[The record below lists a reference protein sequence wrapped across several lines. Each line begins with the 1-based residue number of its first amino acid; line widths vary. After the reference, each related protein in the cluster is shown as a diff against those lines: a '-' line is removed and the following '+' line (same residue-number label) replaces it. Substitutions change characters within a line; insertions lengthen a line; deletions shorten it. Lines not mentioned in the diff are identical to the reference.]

1 MMDDEEAI
9 AVVGV
14 GCRFPG
20 ADTAEEFWRVL
31 VNSENHVKDIP
42 KDRWNNEAFF
52 NEDKD
57 AVGKSYVSKAGLLK
71 DHDMW
76 DNKLFGVSDVEAARI
91 DPQQRYVLECV
102 HMAMEDGGFTRAKMS
117 GTKTGVY
124 IGCMNDD
131 YKIMSSQDPSGTT
144 NYSATGTSTTVISAR
159 VSYVFNLHGP
169 CLTVDTACSSAM
181 MAIHLGCQAIRSG
194 DCCQAICGGVS
205 SIMYP
210 DMFIPLSKARMM
222 STVGRCQTFCDTAD
236 GYARGEGCGVVI
248 LKPLK
253 QALRDSDKVW
263 GVIVTGTNQDGRA
276 SQPMTAPSGNQQQAL
291 LKHVYTKYDID
302 PSTVQ
307 YIEAHGTGTHIGDPT
322 ETNALGSFFS
332 KFRGQKP
339 NPLLI
344 GSVKTNIGHT
354 ESAAGVAGLI
364 KVLLMMKEGKFV
376 PSLHIQRD
384 KKNVNKEIDLGKHNI
399 DIPVEVSEW
408 KVNVKGQRIA
418 CINSFGFGGSN
429 CHAVVKSAAKLENYE
444 FNEVLIP
451 LLFGIS
457 GIDKNS
463 LQNNLV
469 SFIKN
474 ISEKKVNLPAASY
487 TSLLRR
493 DHFKYRTIIAGSTIV
508 EVKNNARVKLTMT
521 PKTRKYT
528 NNNIVFVFSG
538 VGTTWPGMCCQFMT
552 NQTFRKTIKEID
564 DCLQPLTDLILSGL
578 FTSQETKYDDPFL
591 NHVAIFAVQVA
602 LARVW
607 IGFDVEP
614 NAIIGQ
620 SVGEVAAAHISGRIP
635 LAEAVRI
642 IVHRSKILAEHIGG
656 SMMVV
661 KGVNLKRVELICSE
675 HSNTSIAVY
684 SSPVGCTLSGESSE
698 IESIKETLQEHSE
711 TEALNTVLIRKLNVA
726 SAYHSPLVDCCKKEI
741 TDAIGKIEH
750 INNFKYKI
758 ISTVTANDASDT
770 DFTTGE
776 YWAKNVRK
784 SVLLYQSVKRAA
796 SNTKYNIFLEI
807 GPKPVLKAHLPD
819 IFEDREF
826 SCQQSM
832 NLNKELPCM
841 FDTLSELFQNGVEI
855 NWTNLFDE
863 KMIPTSIPKYVFQ
876 KSKTLHLSEKIKHHL
891 AGLKPDENTS
901 HMFIKSVLHGKESE
915 FEICLSV
922 STTNF
927 VFDHRMSGTVLV
939 PGATYIDAAL
949 FVGTNVLGKSVHSLS
964 VSVEFVN
971 PVILQQNEESS
982 IVVSTDIEKGTVA
995 HFRCRNKTGFVV
1007 AKGKVFPRQTIETKQ
1022 VHIQELKNKCRKE
1035 KDKGSVYSTLRD
1047 LQFEYGPSLAMIEHS
1062 WCSGAECISEI
1073 FIPDSIASEIQKTI
1087 IHPAIVDAMFQTFSN
1102 FIDEKPDVV
1111 LPKGCETIT
1120 LFGQIDPEERTLYV
1134 YVKLISQT
1142 ANEFHFNLVLLN
1154 PTGIVLLEILDFYAH
1169 TLEKSI
1175 NVKQTY
1181 VDQKMAVEIS
1191 RKTQQ
1196 RQVILFSTKSLVHET
1211 WFSEFV
1217 GLHRMCCIEDI
1228 DTEHE
1233 NRLKA
1238 AATLF
1243 YSKQPVQTHDSIS
1256 ASAVNECLRFRE
1268 FLCLYHK
1275 NDLKCPIYIITENT
1289 QDHLNKAKA
1298 CVTVEGSYLW
1308 GMIRALRH
1316 EQDHL
1321 DLRLV
1326 DVDKNNLNVET
1337 LSSIFSTR
1345 DITNAELI
1353 VSGTSVHHVNISRV
1367 QLNTIGRKRD
1377 ITKDFESSASLLST
1391 CHKNVQKPFIADRK
1405 LSGLQEQSKT
1415 MAEIAITSM
1424 CLHPLTTFVQTI
1436 GVDIQEIW
1444 PDTDLESNTVIA
1456 LEGRGF
1462 LKDSHKQNIEMGFL
1476 YPVPVQYP
1484 TVRIPKECTWSL
1496 SKCSPIPGVLL
1507 NAELIRKSIQNIPNG
1522 SHVLL
1527 IGNSTM
1533 NEHIIKQV
1541 FELFGAPKSYTFSFV
1556 EKDNI
1561 KKEQCNQVGLTI
1573 VPLVKMSSNNIDRL
1587 IKVCRSTTG
1596 IVAFLG
1602 NVSSNLQAYIQMTY
1616 PTLTLVVISP
1626 AEVFN
1631 PQNLCNSVQQTLE
1644 QISRN
1649 GLESNKEIASLFQTS
1664 VMQTMNIYSDSNI
1677 HHKVD
1682 SLGLFRKSGC
1692 YIVVGGLTGLGR
1704 LLVKYIA
1711 ELGAGQIAI
1720 FSRRQPDDEQKSNLK
1735 DFETRFSTT
1744 IRTFQVD
1751 VTELSSINL
1760 ARERLCVALKGIPIR
1775 GVFQG
1780 AGVLA
1785 DGLYETQTAE
1795 TFMKVLK
1802 PKLDGTW
1809 NLHLCFQD
1817 LHLDYFVMHS
1827 SVTSLLGNRG
1837 QTNYA
1842 AANSFLDSMALY
1854 RRSLG
1859 MSGQAIN
1866 WGALAIGMAED
1877 DKIANRLQHQGI
1889 GILSEERTKTYF
1901 TDALLSNV
1909 PNICFADLKWDVLS
1923 RSSAVKKQ
1931 KNKFS
1936 GLFRS
1941 GMAETEKGQQQ
1952 KENINLH
1959 ELQGLAIQAK
1969 RSDVRNIILT
1979 LIGKQFIIDII
1990 TLKDNQNFVELGI
2003 DSLSAV
2009 GFVNDLRT
2017 VFSVPYPLVNL
2028 ISGTTT
2034 IGTVVDFYCECSKK
2048 AETKINNHTENDLEE
2063 SKRQAAVTQI
2073 PELIGYFRSNVDPG
2087 LTYMTDIEIKGM
2099 TLTHADFRSFVVH
2112 VLTRFRELRCHIKH
2126 DGLETFVVTEDDAN
2140 DVSDKIP
2147 IEIFP
2152 FKEMVEKFNTAQ
2164 DQRGTVTFDLENQ
2177 YPIKFQIGET
2187 NSCLCIRVCVHKAV
2201 SDMTSIVLIFKEMKT
2216 FFESSLRNKQNNAHV
2231 HEVYPR
2237 KAINEAVRERRK
2249 DGLKYWRQRIAF
2261 ASPCSLAKPMSEP
2274 QANFFKSTSK
2284 ALGPNIYN
2292 QIMEFLRDSDAT
2304 LFQLFASVY
2313 QLLLSVETGQP
2324 NVTIL
2329 TDVNLRAEIPAIA
2342 GEVVRGINV
2351 IPLSVQPSKQMT
2363 FKEFLG
2369 ENKKQI
2375 LADIEHGSFPYLDI
2389 VNILQPEI
2397 KANIGRHYLIMNDM
2411 TQFDILTGGPQD
2423 QSYTISIKNFWIA
2436 KMSKETICQVEYN
2449 TNTKN
2454 ITIHFHYN
2462 ELICGAESGRNL
2474 GERLFQILHHG
2485 INNGQQTIEALFH
2498 KEARSKYIGRL
2509 QHHEP
2514 LDTCIHEMATEIS
2527 TLASPN
2533 NYRLYPS
2540 LPQKKKNLHT
2550 LEIMNG
2556 YFQKQT
2562 KAGWSHRVYVTLLE
2576 HQDNDNDAKWMTIQW
2591 SKKPGRPT
2599 KSLSVSN
2606 CDSIC
2611 MLKLN
2616 GQHSIVVQT
2625 PERQLVIHTPDHEV
2639 ANRWMTVF
2647 ENSSFIPSI
2656 VNAKND

>member
-1 MMDDEEAI
+1 MNNADIIYFDLYRLEKMMDDEEAI

-1321 DLRLV
+1321 DLRLEYNRHRCLFR
-1326 DVDKNNLNVET
+1326 K
-1337 LSSIFSTR
+1337 
-1345 DITNAELI
+1345 
-1353 VSGTSVHHVNISRV
+1353 RV
-1367 QLNTIGRKRD
+1367 Q
-1377 ITKDFESSASLLST
+1377 
-1391 CHKNVQKPFIADRK
+1391 
-1405 LSGLQEQSKT
+1405 QS
-1415 MAEIAITSM
+1415 
-1424 CLHPLTTFVQTI
+1424 
-1436 GVDIQEIW
+1436 
-1444 PDTDLESNTVIA
+1444 
-1456 LEGRGF
+1456 
-1462 LKDSHKQNIEMGFL
+1462 
-1476 YPVPVQYP
+1476 
-1484 TVRIPKECTWSL
+1484 
-1496 SKCSPIPGVLL
+1496 PGVYS
-1507 NAELIRKSIQNIPNG
+1507 NDIPN
-1522 SHVLL
+1522 
-1527 IGNSTM
+1527 T
-1533 NEHIIKQV
+1533 
-1541 FELFGAPKSYTFSFV
+1541 YT
-1556 EKDNI
+1556 
-1561 KKEQCNQVGLTI
+1561 
-1573 VPLVKMSSNNIDRL
+1573 R
-1587 IKVCRSTTG
+1587 
-1596 IVAFLG
+1596 
-1602 NVSSNLQAYIQMTY
+1602 
-1616 PTLTLVVISP
+1616 
-1626 AEVFN
+1626 
-1631 PQNLCNSVQQTLE
+1631 
-1644 QISRN
+1644 
-1649 GLESNKEIASLFQTS
+1649 
-1664 VMQTMNIYSDSNI
+1664 DSNI